1 MSTSILHS
9 VYLDAKLCVGC
20 TTCIKHC
27 PTQAIR
33 VREGKASIMEER
45 CIDCGECI
53 RICPKGAKKSATD
66 PITLMS
72 DYDIRVALPAPS
84 IYGQFGSVCQPEEIF
99 DALHSV
105 GFDEV
110 FDVAWG
116 ASVLTPA
123 IRRYVAT
130 TELRPLI
137 SSACPVIVRLIQLR
151 FPSLIPNLVPFLP
164 PMEIAARRAR
174 ELLAQIYQSD
184 RRYSVP
190 GRPNEFDQRRAG
202 VFFITPCTSKV
213 TAIRIPL
220 GYKTSMVSA
229 VFSFQ
234 DIFPSLKK
242 AIGTRGNGVS
252 ADASIRTSPRASAQ
266 GIGEVSLR
274 GGAAGGAAEHP
285 ALSGK
290 FSRYSGLGKGIDWAR
305 SDGELESLKI
315 PGAVSVDG
323 IENVIA
329 LFEDIDNGK
338 FGDIPYIEALA
349 CPGGCVGGP
358 MAVANPHVAR
368 STIKAVAASARQQP
382 PPTAANRRVAEGT
395 AAQKTESA
403 PPPASALAGDACP
416 ERLYPITD
424 KSMRWETEVAPTP
437 VMMLNQDLTVALR
450 MAEEMEEI
458 VASLP
463 GLDCGACGGPD
474 CRSLAEDIV
483 KGKAKLD
490 DCIVRMKQKIGDAQ
504 EIHEI

>member
-84 IYGQFGSVCQPEEIF
+84 IYGQFGSACQPEEIF
-99 DALHSV
+99 DALHAI

-123 IRRYVAT
+123 IRRYVSG

-151 FPSLIPNLVPFLP
+151 FPSLLPNLVPFLP

-190 GRPNEFDQRRAG
+190 GRPDEFDQRRAG

-213 TAIRIPL
+213 TAIRLPL

-242 AIGTRGNGVS
+242 VMGARG
-252 ADASIRTSPRASAQ
+252 
-266 GIGEVSLR
+266 E
-274 GGAAGGAAEHP
+274 AAGKVAGHP
-285 ALSGK
+285 SSVGK
-290 FSRYSGLGKGIDWAR
+290 FSRYPGLGRGIDWAR
-305 SDGELESLKI
+305 SDGELESLNI

-358 MAVANPHVAR
+358 TAVANPHVAR
-368 STIKAVAASARQQP
+368 STIKAVAAGAKQP
-382 PPTAANRRVAEGT
+382 
-395 AAQKTESA
+395 S
-403 PPPASALAGDACP
+403 PPASARAGDACP

-424 KSMRWETEVAPTP
+424 KSMRWETEVAPKP

-504 EIHEI
+504 ESSAQKESGTEGNA

>member
-1 MSTSILHS
+1 MGISIFHS
-9 VYLDAKLCVGC
+9 VYLDTNLCVGC

-53 RICPKGAKKSATD
+53 RVCPKGAKKSATD
-66 PITLMS
+66 PLALMS

-84 IYGQFGSVCQPEEIF
+84 LYGQFGSACKPAEIF
-99 DALHSV
+99 DALYSV
-105 GFDEV
+105 GFNEV

-123 IRRYVAT
+123 IRRFVAST
-130 TELRPLI
+130 QTRPLI

-164 PMEIAARRAR
+164 PMEITARKVR

-184 RRYSVP
+184 RRYSMP
-190 GRPNEFDQRRAG
+190 GESGEFDQHRAG

-213 TAIRIPL
+213 TAIRLPL
-220 GYKTSMVSA
+220 GYKQSMVSA

-234 DIFPSLKK
+234 DIFASLKK
-242 AIGTRGNGVS
+242 AMAPRGE
-252 ADASIRTSPRASAQ
+252 
-266 GIGEVSLR
+266 GE
-274 GGAAGGAAEHP
+274 AGDP
-285 ALSGK
+285 APHGHSGHEK
-290 FSRYSGLGKGIDWAR
+290 FSRFSGLGRGFDWAR
-305 SDGELESLKI
+305 SDGELESLRI

-323 IENVIA
+323 IENVIT

-338 FGDIPYIEALA
+338 FSDIPYIEALA

-368 STIKAVAASARQQP
+368 STIKAIAASANSSASQTQ
-382 PPTAANRRVAEGT
+382 A
-395 AAQKTESA
+395 ESA
-403 PPPASALAGDACP
+403 KRGSVSPERNNDSP
-416 ERLYPITD
+416 ERLYSVTD
-424 KSMRWETEVAPTP
+424 ESMRWETEVTPTP
-437 VMMLNQDLTVALR
+437 VMLLDRDLTVALKL
-450 MAEEMEEI
+450 AEGMETI
-458 VASLP
+458 AASLP

-483 KGKAKLD
+483 KGKAKID
-490 DCIVRMKQKIGDAQ
+490 DCIVRLKQKIIAPEASMPSSAACGKQA
-504 EIHEI
+504 